1 MLSKYLT
8 LFKAVAFAVVLGG
21 VAYLSYDYGVT
32 TTEAKALK
40 AQNALWD
47 KVEQKQD
54 EAFQLAVKLANQKPD
69 IRIEFRE
76 IEKEVIKYA
85 QKNSDKQCVVN
96 DPDWMH
102 IRAESVRA
110 HNRAIGIQQPTTV
123 SDGSAAAASGYERDA
138 EVLDEDVA
146 NFQTCAENAQKLQAL
161 QIWITA
167 QIKNGD
173 QLFFPDK

>member
-1 MLSKYLT
+1 MLSNYLT
-8 LFKAVAFAVVLGG
+8 LFKAVAFAAVLGA

-69 IRIEFRE
+69 IRMEFRE

-96 DPDWMH
+96 DPDWLH

-110 HNRAIGIQQPTTV
+110 HNRAIGIQPPSTV
-123 SDGSAAAASGYERDA
+123 PDGAAKTVTSYERDT
-138 EVLDEDVA
+138 EVLAEDVA
-146 NFQTCAENAQKLQAL
+146 NLQTCAENAQQLLSLQTWIKAQLKPSL
-161 QIWITA
+161 Q
-167 QIKNGD
+167 
-173 QLFFPDK
+173 

>member
-1 MLSKYLT
+1 MLSHSLT
-8 LFKAVAFAVVLGG
+8 LFKAVTFTAVLGG

-96 DPDWMH
+96 DHNWMH

-110 HNRAIGIQQPTTV
+110 HNRAIGIQQPTTI
-123 SDGSAAAASGYERDA
+123 SDGATAITPYQRDA
-138 EVLDEDVA
+138 EVLAEDVA
-146 NFQTCAENAQKLQAL
+146 NIQTCAENAQRLRAL
-161 QIWITA
+161 QLWIEA
-167 QIKNGD
+167 Q
-173 QLFFPDK
+173 LP

>member
-1 MLSKYLT
+1 MLSNYPT
-8 LFKAVAFAVVLGG
+8 LFKAVAFAAVFGG

-54 EAFQLAVKLANQKPD
+54 EAFQLAVKLASQKPD

-96 DPDWMH
+96 DHDWLR
-102 IRAESVRA
+102 IRAQSVRA
-110 HNRAIGIQQPTTV
+110 HNRAIGIQQPSTIA
-123 SDGSAAAASGYERDA
+123 DDSAA
-138 EVLDEDVA
+138 
-146 NFQTCAENAQKLQAL
+146 T
-161 QIWITA
+161 
-167 QIKNGD
+167 
-173 QLFFPDK
+173 

>member
-8 LFKAVAFAVVLGG
+8 LFKAVAFAAVLGG

-32 TTEAKALK
+32 TTEAKALE

-47 KVEQKQD
+47 KVEQKQN

-85 QKNSDKQCVVN
+85 QKNRDKQCVVN
-96 DPDWMH
+96 DSDWMH

-110 HNRAIGIQQPTTV
+110 HNRAIGIGHPSTV
-123 SDGSAAAASGYERDA
+123 SNGHATAASGYERDA
-138 EVLDEDVA
+138 EVLAEDVA
-146 NFQTCAENAQKLQAL
+146 NLQICAENAQQLQSL
-161 QIWITA
+161 QTWIRS
-167 QIKNGD
+167 
-173 QLFFPDK
+173 QL

>member
-1 MLSKYLT
+1 MLTQYLT
-8 LFKAVAFAVVLGG
+8 LFKAIAFASVLSG
-21 VAYLSYDYGVT
+21 VAYYSYDYGVT

-40 AQNALWD
+40 AQNVLWG

-85 QKNSDKQCVVN
+85 QKNNDKQCVVN

-102 IRAESVRA
+102 IRAQSVRA
-110 HNRAIGIQQPTTV
+110 HNRTIGIQQPSTLP
-123 SDGSAAAASGYERDA
+123 DGAAKTATGYERDA
-138 EVLDEDVA
+138 EVLAEDVA
-146 NFQTCAENAQKLQAL
+146 NLQTCAENAQKLLAL
-161 QIWITA
+161 QTWISA
-167 QIKNGD
+167 Q
-173 QLFFPDK
+173 FSP

>member
-1 MLSKYLT
+1 MLSHYLT
-8 LFKAVAFAVVLGG
+8 MFKAVALAAALGG

-32 TTEAKALK
+32 TAEAKALK

-47 KVEQKQD
+47 KVEQKHD

-85 QKNSDKQCVVN
+85 QKNTDKQCVVN

-110 HNRAIGIQQPTTV
+110 HNRAIGIQQPSTI
-123 SDGSAAAASGYERDA
+123 SDGATKAVTSYERDA
-138 EVLDEDVA
+138 EILAEDVA
-146 NFQTCAENAQKLQAL
+146 NIETCAENARRLLSLQT
-161 QIWITA
+161 WIEA
-167 QIKNGD
+167 Q
-173 QLFFPDK
+173 L

>member
-8 LFKAVAFAVVLGG
+8 LFKAVAFTAVLGG
-21 VAYLSYDYGVT
+21 VAYVSYDYGVT

-40 AQNALWD
+40 AQNALWER
-47 KVEQKQD
+47 VERKQD

-96 DPDWMH
+96 DADWLH

-110 HNRAIGIQQPTTV
+110 HNRAIGIQQPSTV
-123 SDGSAAAASGYERDA
+123 SDGVTKTATSYERDT
-138 EVLDEDVA
+138 EVLAEDVA
-146 NFQTCAENAQKLQAL
+146 NLQTCAENAQQLLSLQT
-161 QIWITA
+161 WIEA
-167 QIKNGD
+167 QLLINR
-173 QLFFPDK
+173 

>member
-1 MLSKYLT
+1 MLSSYLT
-8 LFKAVAFAVVLGG
+8 LFKAVAFATVLGG

-32 TTEAKALK
+32 TTETKALK

-96 DPDWMH
+96 DSDWLR
-102 IRAESVRA
+102 IRSNAVRA
-110 HNRAIGIQQPTTV
+110 HNRALSIQQPTTV

-138 EVLDEDVA
+138 EVLAEDVA
-146 NFQTCAENAQKLQAL
+146 NLQICAENAQQLQSL
-161 QIWITA
+161 QTWIRS
-167 QIKNGD
+167 
-173 QLFFPDK
+173 QL

>member
-8 LFKAVAFAVVLGG
+8 LFKAVAFAAVLGS

-32 TTEAKALK
+32 TTEAKTLK

-47 KVEQKQD
+47 KVERKQD
-54 EAFQLAVKLANQKPD
+54 EAFQLAVILASQKPD

-110 HNRAIGIQQPTTV
+110 HNRAIGIQQPSTV
-123 SDGSAAAASGYERDA
+123 SDGVTKTATSYERDV
-138 EVLDEDVA
+138 EVLAEDVV
-146 NFQTCAENAQKLQAL
+146 NIQMCAENAQQLMMLQA
-161 QIWITA
+161 WIE
-167 QIKNGD
+167 K
-173 QLFFPDK
+173 QL

>member
-8 LFKAVAFAVVLGG
+8 LFKAVAFAVVLGD

-32 TTEAKALK
+32 TTEAKVLK

-110 HNRAIGIQQPTTV
+110 HNRAIGIQQPSTI
-123 SDGSAAAASGYERDA
+123 SDGATKAATSYERDA
-138 EVLDEDVA
+138 EVLAEDVA
-146 NFQTCAENAQKLQAL
+146 NIETCAENARQLLAL
-161 QIWITA
+161 QEWI
-167 QIKNGD
+167 NG
-173 QLFFPDK
+173 QM

>member
-1 MLSKYLT
+1 MLSKYLA
-8 LFKAVAFAVVLGG
+8 LFKALSFAAVLSGI
-21 VAYLSYDYGVT
+21 AYLSYDYGVT

-47 KVEQKQD
+47 KVEQKQN

-85 QKNSDKQCVVN
+85 QENSDKQCVVN

-110 HNRAIGIQQPTTV
+110 HNRAIGIQQPATV
-123 SDGSAAAASGYERDA
+123 IDGATQAATSYERDA
-138 EVLDEDVA
+138 EVLAEDIA
-146 NFQTCAENAQKLQAL
+146 NIQTCAENAQKLLAL
-161 QIWITA
+161 QTWIKA
-167 QIKNGD
+167 QLSHEL
-173 QLFFPDK
+173 Q

>member
-1 MLSKYLT
+1 MLSNYLT
-8 LFKAVAFAVVLGG
+8 LFKSIAFAAVLGG

-40 AQNALWD
+40 AQNALWN
-47 KVEQKQD
+47 KVEQKQN

-96 DPDWMH
+96 DPNWLH

-110 HNRAIGIQQPTTV
+110 HNQAIGIQPPSTV
-123 SDGSAAAASGYERDA
+123 SDGATKIVTSYERDA
-138 EVLDEDVA
+138 EVLAEDVA
-146 NFQTCAENAQKLQAL
+146 NLQTCAENAQQLKRLQTWIKV
-161 QIWITA
+161 QIPA
-167 QIKNGD
+167 FKKAD
-173 QLFFPDK
+173 

>member
-1 MLSKYLT
+1 MLSHYLT
-8 LFKAVAFAVVLGG
+8 LLKAVAFAAVLGG

-110 HNRAIGIQQPTTV
+110 HNRAIGIQQPATIP
-123 SDGSAAAASGYERDA
+123 DGPAAATPSYQRDA
-138 EVLDEDVA
+138 EVLAEDVA
-146 NFQTCAENAQKLQAL
+146 NFEICAENAQNLKAL
-161 QIWITA
+161 QIWITN
-167 QIKNGD
+167 QIKS
-173 QLFFPDK
+173 

>member
-1 MLSKYLT
+1 MLSHYLT
-8 LFKAVAFAVVLGG
+8 LFKAVAVAVVLGG

-85 QKNSDKQCVVN
+85 QKNRGKQCVVN

-110 HNRAIGIQQPTTV
+110 HNRAIGIQQPSTV
-123 SDGSAAAASGYERDA
+123 SDGASKTVTSYEQDA
-138 EVLDEDVA
+138 EVLAEDVA
-146 NFQTCAENAQKLQAL
+146 NLQICAKNAQQLRSL
-161 QIWITA
+161 QIWVRS
-167 QIKNGD
+167 
-173 QLFFPDK
+173 QL

>member
-8 LFKAVAFAVVLGG
+8 LFKAVAFAAVLGG

-54 EAFQLAVKLANQKPD
+54 EAFQLALKLANQKPD

-76 IEKEVIKYA
+76 IEKKVIKYA

-110 HNRAIGIQQPTTV
+110 HNRAIGVQQPSAIFDDTTKTTV
-123 SDGSAAAASGYERDA
+123 HYERDA
-138 EVLDEDVA
+138 EVLAEDVA
-146 NFQTCAENAQKLQAL
+146 NLKNCSENAQKLL
-161 QIWITA
+161 QLQRWISA
-167 QIKNGD
+167 QLSKG
-173 QLFFPDK
+173 

>member
-1 MLSKYLT
+1 MLSKYL
-8 LFKAVAFAVVLGG
+8 KAVAFAAVLGG
-21 VAYLSYDYGVT
+21 VAYLSYDYGVK

-76 IEKEVIKYA
+76 IEKKVIKYA

-102 IRAESVRA
+102 IRANAVRA
-110 HNRAIGIQQPTTV
+110 HNRAIGVQQSSTV
-123 SDGSAAAASGYERDA
+123 SDGATKTVTSYERDT
-138 EVLDEDVA
+138 EVLAEDVA
-146 NFQTCAENAQKLQAL
+146 NLQTCAENAYRLSAL
-161 QIWITA
+161 QQWIAVQT
-167 QIKNGD
+167 QIILK
-173 QLFFPDK
+173 

>member
-1 MLSKYLT
+1 MLSNYLT
-8 LFKAVAFAVVLGG
+8 LFKAVAFAAVLCG

-47 KVEQKQD
+47 KVEQKQN

-96 DPDWMH
+96 DSDWLH

-123 SDGSAAAASGYERDA
+123 SDGATATAPYQRDA
-138 EVLDEDVA
+138 EVLAEDLD
-146 NFQTCAENAQKLQAL
+146 NIQTCTETAKQLLNLQTWIRAQV
-161 QIWITA
+161 
-167 QIKNGD
+167 N
-173 QLFFPDK
+173 